1 MKTGNSNYG
10 QAHPDNTTL
19 KNQWRN
25 TSVLPTMF
33 PTHMYVLAPD
43 HLWYLSLRSKGVGE
57 VEIRF
62 GATIAPEVDAALSDT
77 GERATQVSF
86 LIAFFGHVN

>member
-1 MKTGNSNYG
+1 MKTGNSTYG

-25 TSVLPTMF
+25 TSILPTIF

-43 HLWYLSLRSKGVGE
+43 HLWYLSLRSKGVG
-57 VEIRF
+57 
-62 GATIAPEVDAALSDT
+62 AAIAPEVDAALSDAS
-77 GERATQVSF
+77 ERAT
-86 LIAFFGHVN
+86 

>member
-1 MKTGNSNYG
+1 
-10 QAHPDNTTL
+10 
-19 KNQWRN
+19 
-25 TSVLPTMF
+25 MF

-62 GATIAPEVDAALSDT
+62 GAAIAPEVDAALSDAS
-77 GERATQVSF
+77 ERAT
-86 LIAFFGHVN
+86 